1 MSQSYTRQSTFAD
14 GDTITAALFN
24 NEFNQLLNAF
34 SYSSSSASSTGHRHD
49 GTAGE
54 GGNIHTIGDL
64 DFLNKVVVD
73 GSNNRIGFFVEVSS
87 AAVEQIRV
95 QDGAIVPVTDNDID
109 LGTSSLE
116 FKDLFL
122 DGTATVDALVADT
135 ADINGGTID
144 GATIGATSASTG
156 AFTTLS
162 ASAAVTLSS
171 TLSVQGNTT
180 LGNAASDT
188 VTVTAD
194 IASDLIPSADSTHSL
209 GDSSNYWSNAF
220 IDAITTTGNVS
231 VGGNLTVTGTTTFNG
246 GTLTLGDASD
256 DNVVFGADVNS
267 SIIPNTD
274 DTYDLG
280 SSSQE
285 WRDLYVDGTAYLD
298 SINFNGTAISATA
311 AELNILD
318 GVTATTAE
326 LNILDGVT
334 STTAELNILDGVTST
349 ASELNLVD
357 GSSAGTVVNSK
368 AVIYGSSG
376 EVKGTTFQTAT
387 NTSGNLLI
395 ANGTGFASTAVGDLS
410 EISSI
415 ANDDVFLAVDTSGG
429 GLKRVTRNTIVSGLA
444 AGTMTDVVDDTTP
457 QLGGDLDVN
466 GNALVS
472 TSNGNIALT
481 PNGTGVVRLDGNVD
495 VQSGEIV
502 LKNSGSVSNVK
513 FYCESGNAHYTQLQS
528 AAHSDY
534 SGNVTLTLPPA
545 TDTLVGKATTDTLTN
560 KTLTSPDIN
569 TPDIDGGTIDSTVI
583 GGSTAAAGSFTTLSA
598 SSTFTLGG
606 TAITSTA
613 AELNI
618 LDGVTATAAE
628 LNLLDGV
635 TATTTELNYVDG
647 VTSAIQTQL
656 DAKAPTA
663 SPTFTGLVTVNGTDA
678 VKVPA
683 GTTGQRPTAAQGQIR
698 FNTTTSGFEGY
709 NGTAWSSLGAQF
721 SYTRTNF
728 TATSSQTTFSV
739 SYDVGYVDIFMNGV
753 KLIVGTD
760 VTATNGTSI
769 VLASGAASGDLIE
782 VIAYETFAVA
792 NALIGANNLSDVSSA
807 STALTN
813 LGLTATAAEL
823 NIMDGVTSTAAE
835 LNILDGVT
843 STAAELNILDG
854 VTATTAELN
863 ILDGVTSTASE
874 LNILDGVTATA
885 TELNLLDGVTATTA
899 ELNYTDG
906 VTSNIQTQLDAKQA
920 LDSNLTSFVS
930 AFTLPTSDGTNGQ
943 VLTTNGSG
951 TLSLADAG
959 GGAWNFINSTT
970 VSSTVASI
978 DITSGIGSTYDFYVL
993 QLVKVQVVNTGS
1005 GSQMKLR
1012 TSTNGGSSFDS
1023 SGYSYVA
1030 GRIRDNSV
1038 TFGGDNS
1045 DSASEIYISSG
1056 MGATDGNNVS
1066 GFIYLVKPSDA
1077 ANFYMFWDL
1086 AALTF
1091 PTSQFQRYMGGGQR
1105 ETAADV
1111 DAIQIFHSN
1120 NINGGTVRLFGISNS

>member
-1 MSQSYTRQSTFAD
+1 MGTSYVRQSSFAD

-24 NEFNQLLNAF
+24 DEFNRLLTAF
-34 SYSSSSASSTGHRHD
+34 SYAATGTTGHRHD

-54 GGNIHTIGDL
+54 GGNIHTIGDQ
-64 DFLNKVVVD
+64 DFLNKVVID
-73 GSNNRIGFFVEVSS
+73 TSNNRIGFFVEVSS
-87 AAVEQIRV
+87 SAVEQIRV

-144 GATIGATSASTG
+144 GTTVGATSASTG
-156 AFTTLS
+156 SFTTLG
-162 ASAAVTLSS
+162 ASGAVTFSS

-209 GDSSNYWSNAF
+209 GDSSNYWSNAY

-246 GTLTLGDASD
+246 GTLTLGDAAD

-267 SIIPNTD
+267 NIIPNTD
-274 DTYDLG
+274 NAYDLG

-285 WRDLYVDGTAYLD
+285 WKDLYLDGTAYLD
-298 SINFNGTAISATA
+298 SISLNGTAITATA

-318 GVTATTAE
+318 GVTSTA
-326 LNILDGVT
+326 
-334 STTAELNILDGVTST
+334 AELNILDGVTST
-349 ASELNLVD
+349 AAELNILDGVTSTAAELNLLD
-357 GSSAGTVVNSK
+357 GSTAGTVVNSK

-410 EISSI
+410 EIGTI
-415 ANDDVFLAVDTSGG
+415 ANNDVFIAIDTSGG
-429 GLKRVTRNTIVSGLA
+429 GLKRVTRDTIVSGLA

-513 FYCESGNAHYTQLQS
+513 FYCEVSNAHYTQLQS
-528 AAHSDY
+528 AAHSAY
-534 SGNVTLTLPPA
+534 SGNVVVTLPTS
-545 TDTLVGKATTDTLTN
+545 TDTLVGRATTDTLTN

-569 TPDIDGGTIDSTVI
+569 TPDIDGGTIDNTVI
-583 GGSTAAAGSFTTLSA
+583 GGSTAAAASVTTLSV
-598 SSTFTLGG
+598 SSTFTLDG
-606 TAITSTA
+606 TAITATA

-618 LDGVTATAAE
+618 LDGVTATATELNILDGVTSTTAELNILDGVTATATE

-683 GTTGQRPTAAQGQIR
+683 GTTGQRPTPAQGQIR

-709 NGTAWSSLGAQF
+709 DGSAWSSLGAQF

-728 TATSSQTTFSV
+728 TATASQTTFSV
-739 SYDVGYVDIFMNGV
+739 SYDVGYVDVFLNGV
-753 KLIVGTD
+753 
-760 VTATNGTSI
+760 
-769 VLASGAASGDLIE
+769 
-782 VIAYETFAVA
+782 
-792 NALIGANNLSDVSSA
+792 
-807 STALTN
+807 
-813 LGLTATAAEL
+813 
-823 NIMDGVTSTAAE
+823 
-835 LNILDGVT
+835 
-843 STAAELNILDG
+843 
-854 VTATTAELN
+854 
-863 ILDGVTSTASE
+863 
-874 LNILDGVTATA
+874 
-885 TELNLLDGVTATTA
+885 
-899 ELNYTDG
+899 
-906 VTSNIQTQLDAKQA
+906 
-920 LDSNLTSFVS
+920 
-930 AFTLPTSDGTNGQ
+930 
-943 VLTTNGSG
+943 
-951 TLSLADAG
+951 
-959 GGAWNFINSTT
+959 
-970 VSSTVASI
+970 
-978 DITSGIGSTYDFYVL
+978 
-993 QLVKVQVVNTGS
+993 
-1005 GSQMKLR
+1005 
-1012 TSTNGGSSFDS
+1012 
-1023 SGYSYVA
+1023 
-1030 GRIRDNSV
+1030 
-1038 TFGGDNS
+1038 
-1045 DSASEIYISSG
+1045 
-1056 MGATDGNNVS
+1056 
-1066 GFIYLVKPSDA
+1066 
-1077 ANFYMFWDL
+1077 
-1086 AALTF
+1086 
-1091 PTSQFQRYMGGGQR
+1091 
-1105 ETAADV
+1105 
-1111 DAIQIFHSN
+1111 
-1120 NINGGTVRLFGISNS
+1120 

>member
-1 MSQSYTRQSTFAD
+1 M
-14 GDTITAALFN
+14 
-24 NEFNQLLNAF
+24 
-34 SYSSSSASSTGHRHD
+34 
-49 GTAGE
+49 
-54 GGNIHTIGDL
+54 
-64 DFLNKVVVD
+64 
-73 GSNNRIGFFVEVSS
+73 
-87 AAVEQIRV
+87 
-95 QDGAIVPVTDNDID
+95 
-109 LGTSSLE
+109 
-116 FKDLFL
+116 
-122 DGTATVDALVADT
+122 
-135 ADINGGTID
+135 
-144 GATIGATSASTG
+144 
-156 AFTTLS
+156 
-162 ASAAVTLSS
+162 
-171 TLSVQGNTT
+171 
-180 LGNAASDT
+180 
-188 VTVTAD
+188 
-194 IASDLIPSADSTHSL
+194 
-209 GDSSNYWSNAF
+209 
-220 IDAITTTGNVS
+220 
-231 VGGNLTVTGTTTFNG
+231 
-246 GTLTLGDASD
+246 
-256 DNVVFGADVNS
+256 
-267 SIIPNTD
+267 
-274 DTYDLG
+274 
-280 SSSQE
+280 
-285 WRDLYVDGTAYLD
+285 
-298 SINFNGTAISATA
+298 
-311 AELNILD
+311 
-318 GVTATTAE
+318 
-326 LNILDGVT
+326 
-334 STTAELNILDGVTST
+334 
-349 ASELNLVD
+349 D

-502 LKNSGSVSNVK
+502 LINSGSVSNVK

>member
-1 MSQSYTRQSTFAD
+1 
-14 GDTITAALFN
+14 
-24 NEFNQLLNAF
+24 
-34 SYSSSSASSTGHRHD
+34 
-49 GTAGE
+49 
-54 GGNIHTIGDL
+54 
-64 DFLNKVVVD
+64 
-73 GSNNRIGFFVEVSS
+73 
-87 AAVEQIRV
+87 
-95 QDGAIVPVTDNDID
+95 
-109 LGTSSLE
+109 
-116 FKDLFL
+116 
-122 DGTATVDALVADT
+122 
-135 ADINGGTID
+135 NGGTID
-144 GATIGATSASTG
+144 GATVGATSASTG
-156 AFTTLS
+156 AFTTLG
-162 ASAAVTLSS
+162 ASGAVTLSS

-220 IDAITTTGNVS
+220 IDAITTTGNVD

-246 GTLTLGDASD
+246 GTLTLGDAAD

-267 SIIPNTD
+267 NIIPNTD
-274 DTYDLG
+274 NTYDLG

-285 WRDLYVDGTAYLD
+285 WKDLYVDGTAYLD

-318 GVTATTAE
+318 GVTSTTAE

-410 EISSI
+410 EISTI
-415 ANDDVFLAVDTSGG
+415 ANNDVFLAVDTSDGS
-429 GLKRVTRNTIVSGLA
+429 LKRVTRNTIVSGLA

-513 FYCESGNAHYTQLQS
+513 FYCEVSNAHYTQLQS
-528 AAHSDY
+528 AAHSAY
-534 SGNVTLTLPPA
+534 SGNVVVTLPTS
-545 TDTLVGKATTDTLTN
+545 TDTLVGRATTDTLTN

-569 TPDIDGGTIDSTVI
+569 TPDIDGGTIDNTVI
-583 GGSTAAAGSFTTLSA
+583 GGSTAAAASVTTLSV

-618 LDGVTATAAE
+618 LDGVTATATE

-683 GTTGQRPTAAQGQIR
+683 GTTAQRPTAAQGQIR
-698 FNTTTSGFEGY
+698 YNTTTSGFEGY
-709 NGTAWSSLGAQF
+709 SGSAWSSLGAQF
-721 SYTRTNF
+721 AYTRTNF

-739 SYDVGYVDIFMNGV
+739 SYDVGYVDVFMNGV

-769 VLASGAASGDLIE
+769 VLASGAVSGDLVE

-792 NALIGANNLSDVSSA
+792 NALTAAANLSDINDA
-807 STALTN
+807 PTGLAN

-823 NIMDGVTSTAAE
+823 NILDGVTSTAAELNILDGVTSTATELNLLDGSSAGTIVNSKGVVYGSSGEVNATTLQIAGTSITSTAAE

-854 VTATTAELN
+854 VTSTTAELN
-863 ILDGVTSTASE
+863 ILDGVTSNASE
-874 LNILDGVTATA
+874 LNKLDALSRGSIIYGNSSAATA
-885 TELNLLDGVTATTA
+885 
-899 ELNYTDG
+899 
-906 VTSNIQTQLDAKQA
+906 I
-920 LDSNLTSFVS
+920 LTKGAANTV
-930 AFTLPTSDGTNGQ
+930 LTSDGTDIAWSAPASSG
-943 VLTTNGSG
+943 LTTTSLVNFPTDGTSIEFTGIPAGVSLIIVNFLAASSDDDQNDWGVVLGGAANNYKTTGYEGNTYRSYDNTARDTNPNYHLGVTDYNSTGSFYG
-951 TLSLADAG
+951 IAYISRIRDYRFMMWSAIAG
-959 GGAWNFINSTT
+959 GG
-970 VSSTVASI
+970 
-978 DITSGIGSTYDFYVL
+978 
-993 QLVKVQVVNTGS
+993 
-1005 GSQMKLR
+1005 
-1012 TSTNGGSSFDS
+1012 GGV
-1023 SGYSYVA
+1023 SYVNL
-1030 GRIRDNSV
+1030 GEELTKLKIQLTESDRD
-1038 TFGGDNS
+1038 FD
-1045 DSASEIYISSG
+1045 
-1056 MGATDGNNVS
+1056 
-1066 GFIYLVKPSDA
+1066 
-1077 ANFYMFWDL
+1077 
-1086 AALTF
+1086 
-1091 PTSQFQRYMGGGQR
+1091 GGQ
-1105 ETAADV
+1105 A
-1111 DAIQIFHSN
+1111 
-1120 NINGGTVRLFGISNS
+1120 NICYL